1 MFLCSQLTTILLFSP
16 MWGLNFLLDSNYCHI
31 VFNLVASILL
41 SLLLLSYLVHLV
53 FFFFFFFF
61 GAISCCSPLQVLSVN
76 LTSGTVWGCRE
87 TGELQV
93 LSAHH
98 QSGGVSTNV
107 FAQRFR
113 SWMLDLNCL
122 TLNSESDFSFC
133 IFLDILLGLVL
144 TNWTWLYLVKQERSV
159 ATILYLV
166 SLQDLT
172 HCPFRVVDEINQ
184 GRLTIQRQFDIS
196 YTVHSSA
203 TLTK

>member
-1 MFLCSQLTTILLFSP
+1 MLLCSQLTTILLFSP
-16 MWGLNFLLDSNYCHI
+16 TWGLNFLLDSNYCHI

-41 SLLLLSYLVHLV
+41 SSLVHLV
-53 FFFFFFFF
+53 VCFFLCVQFFV
-61 GAISCCSPLQVLSVN
+61 ALPLQVLSVK

-98 QSGGVSTNV
+98 QSGGVSTN
-107 FAQRFR
+107 AQQFR

-122 TLNSESDFSFC
+122 TLNLESDFSFH

-144 TNWTWLYLVKQERSV
+144 TNWTCLYLVKQERSV

-184 GRLTIQRQFDIS
+184 GRLTIQRQFDILS

>member
-1 MFLCSQLTTILLFSP
+1 MLI
-16 MWGLNFLLDSNYCHI
+16 G
-31 VFNLVASILL
+31 
-41 SLLLLSYLVHLV
+41 
-53 FFFFFFFF
+53 
-61 GAISCCSPLQVLSVN
+61 SVN
-76 LTSGTVWGCRE
+76 LVQAKWLPTLKLLVSKINDTFSNNFKEMAVAGEVLLDEHGTNFDKYGILIKVKFRE

-98 QSGGVSTNV
+98 QSGG
-107 FAQRFR
+107 
-113 SWMLDLNCL
+113 
-122 TLNSESDFSFC
+122 
-133 IFLDILLGLVL
+133 
-144 TNWTWLYLVKQERSV
+144 ERSV

-184 GRLTIQRQFDIS
+184 GWLTIQRQFDILS